1 MEATIKALK
10 RTFQAPSKSSDAT
23 KAQDLLAFRTIISML
38 SFLQSPTSRA
48 SSLSIWGSEDDRST
62 LTMLDAL
69 SAVLIREHEVTAVMT
84 KPFDG
89 FNLPIFTSVVHPT
102 VKSLLQSSTHS
113 DSRGFWNRMRDF
125 VLPFILINSNTDSL
139 MNKTSLPIVGDY
151 EDKVP
156 ADLVTASLKGNE
168 SLLDA
173 YLAAHW

>member
-10 RTFQAPSKSSDAT
+10 RTFQAPAKSSDDT

-38 SFLQSPTSRA
+38 SFLQSPSSRA

-62 LTMLDAL
+62 LSVLDAL
-69 SAVLIREHEVTAVMT
+69 SAVLIREHEVTAVIIAANTLTYTVSINPRFT
-84 KPFDG
+84 KVNG
-89 FNLPIFTSVVHPT
+89 NI
-102 VKSLLQSSTHS
+102 
-113 DSRGFWNRMRDF
+113 
-125 VLPFILINSNTDSL
+125 DSL

-156 ADLVTASLKGNE
+156 ADLVTASLKDNE